1 MKNEDH
7 LSEQTLHMYLDGELS
22 AGELVRA
29 RAHLAACDVCR
40 VELSALQS
48 LFDALDE
55 LTPVLAPD
63 LAPGV
68 LAQLRRPMRRPW
80 RLALALQTFA
90 MLAWLTWGAA
100 RLAGYWPAAVEFLS
114 SLAPEQTWA
123 SVMDWA
129 AAQWATLSKYF
140 GPIGDMFQE
149 WTAWTSDLGDLYLSL
164 AQLAVLGAVV
174 LALWLVGNTLFL
186 RRILV
191 NGQT

>member
-7 LSEQTLHMYLDGELS
+7 LNEQTLNMYLDGELS
-22 AGELVRA
+22 AGELERA

-55 LTPVLAPD
+55 LAPVLAPD
-63 LAPGV
+63 LTPGV

-80 RLALALQTFA
+80 RLALALQTVA

-100 RLAGYWPAAVEFLS
+100 RLAAYWPAAIEALS
-114 SLAPEQTWA
+114 SQAPLEPWA
-123 SVMDWA
+123 SAVDWA
-129 AAQWATLSKYF
+129 AAQWAALSRWS
-140 GPIGDMFQE
+140 GGVGDTFQE
-149 WTAWTSDLGDLYLSL
+149 WTAWTVDLGDPFLSL
-164 AQLAVLGAVV
+164 TQLAVLGVV
-174 LALWLVGNTLFL
+174 ILLLWLVGNALFL

>member
-7 LSEQTLHMYLDGELS
+7 LNEQALNMYLDGELR
-22 AGELVRA
+22 AGELARA

-40 VELSALQS
+40 VELSALQG

-55 LTPVLAPD
+55 LAPVLAPD

-68 LAQLRRPMRRPW
+68 LAHLPRPMRRPW
-80 RLALALQTFA
+80 RLALALQTVA

-114 SLAPEQTWA
+114 SQAPLEPWA
-123 SVMDWA
+123 SVVDWA
-129 AAQWATLSKYF
+129 AAQWATLSRWS
-140 GPIGDMFQE
+140 GVVGDTFQE
-149 WTAWTSDLGDLYLSL
+149 WTARTSDLGDLYLSL
-164 AQLAVLGAVV
+164 MQLAVLGVVV
-174 LALWLVGNTLFL
+174 LALWLVVNTLFL

>member
-7 LSEQTLHMYLDGELS
+7 LNEQALNMYLDGELS
-22 AGELVRA
+22 AGELERA
-29 RAHLAACDVCR
+29 RAHLATCDACR
-40 VELSALQS
+40 MELSALQS

-55 LTPVLAPD
+55 LAPVLAPD

-68 LAQLRRPMRRPW
+68 LAQLPRPMRRPW
-80 RLALALQTFA
+80 RLALALQTVA

-100 RLAGYWPAAVEFLS
+100 RLTGYWPAAVEFLS
-114 SLAPEQTWA
+114 SLAPEQTWI
-123 SVMDWA
+123 SVVDWA
-129 AAQWATLSKYF
+129 AAQWTTLLEWS
-140 GPIGDMFQE
+140 GLIGDTFQE
-149 WTAWTSDLGDLYLSL
+149 WTAHTSDLGDLYLSL
-164 AQLAVLGAVV
+164 TQLVVLGAVI